1 MNSLQLQFFIVLLS
15 ENIKKPIKKTK
26 NNPRLRQK
34 KTMRQFKRKY
44 NKNKQRQNRH
54 IYTNKDMRM

>member
-1 MNSLQLQFFIVLLS
+1 MNTLQLQFFIVLLS
-15 ENIKKPIKKTK
+15 ENIKKPIKKIK